1 MQESTA
7 FNLPLTS
14 SLESLK
20 AKEPILK
27 SPICIPKGAHD
38 MPGVLTT
45 NLQVTP
51 AFEVPRRRA
60 CVTLGCPGG

>member
-27 SPICIPKGAHD
+27 NPICIPKGAHD
-38 MPGVLTT
+38 TPGVLTD
-45 NLQVTP
+45 LQVTP
-51 AFEVPRRRA
+51 AFEVPGRRA
-60 CVTLGCPGG
+60 CVTLGFPGG

>member
-1 MQESTA
+1 MQQSTA

-27 SPICIPKGAHD
+27 NPICIPKGAHD
-38 MPGVLTT
+38 MPGVLTD
-45 NLQVTP
+45 LQVTP

-60 CVTLGCPGG
+60 CVTLGLPGG